1 MNMWQH
7 VEMRIRFINLNVML
21 QLNGESGLY
30 SKRVMEKM
38 VYNTVLLVV
47 VEINSEVAIIL
58 VGKNMMHLLQMFSG
72 KDIMSMIWKVF
83 LTQHQL

>member
-58 VGKNMMHLLQMFSG
+58 VGKNMMHAPRQKGLKSG
-72 KDIMSMIWKVF
+72 
-83 LTQHQL
+83 